1 MLKKFNIGETTIKQ
15 WVHQYNAGGVTQLIN
30 VNRRYSTE
38 FKKNVIEYKWEY
50 GLSLN
55 ETTAHFKIPSA
66 GTVFQWEKRYLEEGI
81 SRLMQRKKGRLCN
94 MMPKKPKTP
103 KKPRELTREQE
114 MEAEIAQLKME
125 NAFPKK
131 IERLGSSAEKATKKE
146 LAIVVFEPQGAI
158 SAQSTARVC
167 QTGQEHIL
175 CNIKSSQQTRQICR
189 S

>member
-1 MLKKFNIGETTIKQ
+1 MTKFTHEFRMQVINERLSGKSFGQLAKKFNIGETTIKQ

-55 ETTAHFKIPSA
+55 ETMSHFKIPSA

-81 SRLMQRKKGRLCN
+81 SGLMQRKKGRLCN

-114 MEAEIAQLKME
+114 LEAEIAQLKME
-125 NAFPKK
+125 NAFLKK
-131 IERLGSSAEKATKKE
+131 LNALVQARKRQQKK
-146 LAIVVFEPQGAI
+146 
-158 SAQSTARVC
+158 S
-167 QTGQEHIL
+167 
-175 CNIKSSQQTRQICR
+175 
-189 S
+189 

>member
-1 MLKKFNIGETTIKQ
+1 MTKFTHELRMQVINERLSGKSFGQLAKKFNIGETTIKQ

-81 SRLMQRKKGRLCN
+81 SGLMQRKKGRLCN

-114 MEAEIAQLKME
+114 LEAEIAQLKME
-125 NAFPKK
+125 NAFLKK
-131 IERLGSSAEKATKKE
+131 LNALVQARKRQQKK
-146 LAIVVFEPQGAI
+146 
-158 SAQSTARVC
+158 S
-167 QTGQEHIL
+167 
-175 CNIKSSQQTRQICR
+175 
-189 S
+189 

>member
-1 MLKKFNIGETTIKQ
+1 MLDKNNIWRCTFNMTKFTHELRMQVIKERFSGKSFSQLAKKFNIGETTIKQ

-55 ETTAHFKIPSA
+55 ETMSHFKIPNS
-66 GTVFQWEKRYLEEGI
+66 GTVFQWEKRYLAEGI
-81 SRLMQRKKGRLCN
+81 SGLMQRKKGRLCN

-114 MEAEIAQLKME
+114 LEAEIAQLKME
-125 NAFPKK
+125 NAFLKK
-131 IERLGSSAEKATKKE
+131 LNALVQARKRQQKK
-146 LAIVVFEPQGAI
+146 
-158 SAQSTARVC
+158 S
-167 QTGQEHIL
+167 
-175 CNIKSSQQTRQICR
+175 
-189 S
+189 

>member
-1 MLKKFNIGETTIKQ
+1 MTKFTHEFRMQVINERLSGKSFGQLAKKFNIGETTIKQ

-81 SRLMQRKKGRLCN
+81 SGLMQRKKGRLCN

-114 MEAEIAQLKME
+114 LEAEIAQLKME
-125 NAFPKK
+125 NAFLKK
-131 IERLGSSAEKATKKE
+131 LNALVQARKRQQKK
-146 LAIVVFEPQGAI
+146 
-158 SAQSTARVC
+158 S
-167 QTGQEHIL
+167 
-175 CNIKSSQQTRQICR
+175 
-189 S
+189 

>member
-1 MLKKFNIGETTIKQ
+1 MTKFTHELRMQVINERLSGKSFGQLAKKFNIGETTIKQ

-55 ETTAHFKIPSA
+55 ETMSHFKIPNN

-81 SRLMQRKKGRLCN
+81 SGLMQRKKGRLCN

-114 MEAEIAQLKME
+114 LEAEIAQLKME
-125 NAFPKK
+125 NAFLKK
-131 IERLGSSAEKATKKE
+131 LNALVQARKRQQKK
-146 LAIVVFEPQGAI
+146 
-158 SAQSTARVC
+158 S
-167 QTGQEHIL
+167 
-175 CNIKSSQQTRQICR
+175 
-189 S
+189 

>member
-1 MLKKFNIGETTIKQ
+1 MTKFTHEFRMQVINERLSGKSFGQLAKKFNIGETTIKQ

-81 SRLMQRKKGRLCN
+81 SGLMQRKKGRLCN

-103 KKPRELTREQE
+103 KKPCELTREQE
-114 MEAEIAQLKME
+114 LEAEIAQLKME
-125 NAFPKK
+125 NAFLKK
-131 IERLGSSAEKATKKE
+131 LNALVQARKRQQKK
-146 LAIVVFEPQGAI
+146 
-158 SAQSTARVC
+158 S
-167 QTGQEHIL
+167 
-175 CNIKSSQQTRQICR
+175 
-189 S
+189 